1 MPIKGN
7 ARLSSM
13 HAFAGK
19 HFIHLVGVTR
29 QTLIKPEDIDGG
41 DMPKKIGVSC
51 QLIGDNESQIK
62 ILCSKTNTLC
72 VGV

>member
-1 MPIKGN
+1 MICFTAQTDLKFNLFTIYSYVDLNILKNVVPIKGN

-29 QTLIKPEDIDGG
+29 
-41 DMPKKIGVSC
+41 
-51 QLIGDNESQIK
+51 
-62 ILCSKTNTLC
+62 
-72 VGV
+72 